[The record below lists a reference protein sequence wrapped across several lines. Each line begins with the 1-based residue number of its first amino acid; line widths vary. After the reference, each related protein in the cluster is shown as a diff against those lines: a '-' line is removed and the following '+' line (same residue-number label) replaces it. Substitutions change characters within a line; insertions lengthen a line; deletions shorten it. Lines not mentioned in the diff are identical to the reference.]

1 MNHLPGEDPLRLRE
15 PQASAGQDAWG
26 SRRGAGMRTRGM
38 RFWGGV
44 SAAVHVA
51 ALLLGLIFGLPRP
64 LKEPEEQAV
73 AVEIVTATPD
83 AQTAQGDRPAPVA
96 APADAPQ

>member
-1 MNHLPGEDPLRLRE
+1 MNHWPEEDRLRPSA

-44 SAAVHVA
+44 SAAVHVG
-51 ALLLGLIFGLPRP
+51 ALLLGLLFGLPRP

-73 AVEIVTATPD
+73 AVEIVTATSD
-83 AQTAQGDRPAPVA
+83 AQIAQGERLAPVA
-96 APADAPQ
+96 APAD